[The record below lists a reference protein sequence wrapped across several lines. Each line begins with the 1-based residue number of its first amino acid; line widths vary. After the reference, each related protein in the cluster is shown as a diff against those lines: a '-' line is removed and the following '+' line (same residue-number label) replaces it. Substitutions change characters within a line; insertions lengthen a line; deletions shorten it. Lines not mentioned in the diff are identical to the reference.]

1 MTEPAAH
8 RIRGL
13 FFVDV
18 DTRLDSSHPQWPT
31 ISAFSNVLSEM
42 HIIVFTRGRVPKKE
56 FATSPLPKIVVY
68 HISRRGL
75 FFHFF
80 SMWKKILFNLKWRH
94 DVRPDFVMDMT
105 TGHHARWAAL
115 FARYIHR
122 PFFSIVPTSRVYTK
136 RYTPVFWITKR
147 FLHHAAQLFV
157 SSEYIKMR
165 ISTRYHISQ
174 DRITVATP
182 PIDPELFIHTA
193 SDNAITIDHKGY
205 NFFISSYIETLSELR
220 SFLAVYKVVET
231 RYPRTGGVVFVDA
244 HLYKAATR
252 LVHRKKMPGI
262 FIHKRDDQFL
272 PQLKASQVYLS
283 VNKTNDSNIPLLQA
297 LSLQVPVV
305 TIGSGITVDIFKDS
319 LYEQFLSY
327 TDDPELLAHSII
339 TLMEDHLIRLDY
351 SINTKLLLDKAP
363 MGTAIDYAA
372 MLYLSV
378 VKYVDPSFYEHVTK
392 K

>member
-42 HIIVFTRGRVPKKE
+42 HIIVFTRGRVLKKE

-80 SMWKKILFNLKWRH
+80 SIWKKILFNLKWRH

-182 PIDPELFIHTA
+182 PIDPELFVHTP
-193 SDNAITIDHKGY
+193 SDSTIVIDHKGY
-205 NFFISSYIETLSELR
+205 NFFISSYIETLAELR

-252 LVHRKKMPGI
+252 LVHRKKMSGI
-262 FIHKRDDQFL
+262 FIHTKDDQFL

-283 VNKTNDSNIPLLQA
+283 VSKTNDSNIPLLQA

>member
-1 MTEPAAH
+1 
-8 RIRGL
+8 
-13 FFVDV
+13 
-18 DTRLDSSHPQWPT
+18 
-31 ISAFSNVLSEM
+31 
-42 HIIVFTRGRVPKKE
+42 
-56 FATSPLPKIVVY
+56 
-68 HISRRGL
+68 
-75 FFHFF
+75 
-80 SMWKKILFNLKWRH
+80 
-94 DVRPDFVMDMT
+94 MDMT

-136 RYTPVFWITKR
+136 RYTPLFWITKR

-157 SSEYIKMR
+157 SSDYIKMR

-182 PIDPELFIHTA
+182 PIDPELFVHTH
-193 SDNAITIDHKGY
+193 SDTTITIDHQGY

-220 SFLAVYKVVET
+220 SFLAVYTRVET
-231 RYPRTGGVVFVDA
+231 RYPRTGGIVFVDA

-252 LVHRKKMPGI
+252 LVHRKKMRGI
-262 FIHKRDDQFL
+262 FIHTRDDQFL

-283 VNKTNDSNIPLLQA
+283 VSKTSDINMPLLQA

-305 TIGSGITVDIFKDS
+305 TIGSGITADLFKDS
-319 LYEQFLSY
+319 LYERFLSY

-351 SINTKLLLDKAP
+351 SINTKLLLNKAS
-363 MGTAIDYAA
+363 MGTAIDYAT
-372 MLYLSV
+372 MLYLV
-378 VKYVDPSFYEHVTK
+378 VVQHIDPLLYEELTK
-392 K
+392 KQ